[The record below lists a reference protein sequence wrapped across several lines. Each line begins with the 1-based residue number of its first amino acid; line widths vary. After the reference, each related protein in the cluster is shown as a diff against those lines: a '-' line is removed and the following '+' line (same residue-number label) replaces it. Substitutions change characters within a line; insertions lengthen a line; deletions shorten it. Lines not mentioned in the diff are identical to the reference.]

1 MSRLFSLIEAG
12 FVPGDLRAFKKEGG
26 KIRLYKD
33 SPSEAPT
40 QMTQTS
46 LTYGPEFQ
54 PFAGELMRRA
64 GSLASQ
70 QYTPYEYNR
79 IAGFDPMQ
87 LQAQQAAA
95 NMRVSP
101 YIGQSAGLAQMAAQY
116 QPGGFQNPYIQQMAG
131 MSYGPGTFRPERVS
145 SQFAPSQFQAAQVS
159 PQFAPTQFQAERV
172 GTSYTPGEFT
182 PERVSG
188 TYDPTRFRAQDVKA
202 QQVSSGQ
209 STTGRF
215 TDPNVVQSYMS
226 PYMQNVVEIQKR
238 EAQRQADIAA
248 AQRGAAA
255 VRAGAFGGSR
265 QAIENAEAQR
275 NLATQMGDIQAKGSQ
290 AAFEQAAQQFQ
301 TDEARNLAMQQE
313 NVRVKLQAALA
324 NQQTGLAAAL
334 ANQSKNLEA
343 QQMAE
348 QSKQFGASRGMQAAL
363 ANQQAAMQAQQ
374 AREQSRQFGA
384 ETGLRGSL
392 ANQQAMMEAQRAAEQ
407 SKQFGTETGLRG
419 ALANQQALLEAGRL
433 VEQSRQFGSEADL
446 RAALANQ
453 AKMLEASQL
462 GEQSRQFGAEY
473 GMRGLQSALQAQQEA
488 QRMREQSRQFGAD
501 VGLRGAAQLGQL
513 GQQQFGQARD
523 IIGMQSTAG
532 AERQAMLQRKL
543 QQDYE
548 DFLAQRK
555 FPYQQLQFAQE
566 MLRGMPMQSTE
577 SIYRAPPSPYAQ
589 AAGLAAMYMG
599 GQRGG
604 YFANGG
610 LAGLGLYNMTR

>member
-101 YIGQSAGLAQMAAQY
+101 YIGQSAGLAQQAAQF
-116 QPGGFQNPYIQQMAG
+116 QPGNFQNPYIQQMAA
-131 MSYGPGTFRPERVS
+131 MSYSPGS
-145 SQFAPSQFQAAQVS
+145 
-159 PQFAPTQFQAERV
+159 FQAERV
-172 GTSYTPGEFT
+172 SGAYDPAKFKA
-182 PERVSG
+182 ERVAAE
-188 TYDPTRFRAQDVKA
+188 RAEA
-202 QQVSSGQ
+202 GQ
-209 STTGRF
+209 ATTGRF

-226 PYMQNVVEIQKR
+226 PYMQSVVDIQKR

-248 AQRGAAA
+248 TQRGAAA

-265 QAIENAEAQR
+265 QAIESAEAQR
-275 NLATQMGDIQAKGSQ
+275 NLATQMGDIQARGSQ

-301 TDEARNLAMQQE
+301 TDEGRNLQMQQA
-313 NVRVKLQAALA
+313 NIQARLQAALA
-324 NQQTGLAAAL
+324 NQQTGLAASL
-334 ANQSKNLEA
+334 ANQAKNLEA
-343 QQMAE
+343 QQM
-348 QSKQFGASRGMQAAL
+348 
-363 ANQQAAMQAQQ
+363 
-374 AREQSRQFGA
+374 
-384 ETGLRGSL
+384 T
-392 ANQQAMMEAQRAAEQ
+392 
-407 SKQFGTETGLRG
+407 
-419 ALANQQALLEAGRL
+419 
-433 VEQSRQFGSEADL
+433 EQSRQFGSESGL

-501 VGLRGAAQLGQL
+501 VGLRGASQLGQL
-513 GQQQFGQARD
+513 GQTQFGQARD
-523 IIGMQSTAG
+523 IIGMQATAG

-543 QQDYE
+543 SQDYE

-555 FPYQQLQFAQE
+555 FPYQQQQFAME
-566 MLRGMPMQSTE
+566 MLRGMPMSSVE
-577 SIYRAPPSPYAQ
+577 SLYRAPASSAAQ
-589 AAGLAAMYMG
+589 LGSLAAMYAG
-599 GQRGG
+599 GRQAG

>member
-1 MSRLFSLIEAG
+1 MFNFLKFIFNPSWFAFSMLPETS
-12 FVPGDLRAFKKEGG
+12 GG
-26 KIRLYKD
+26 Q
-33 SPSEAPT
+33 PT

-46 LTYGPEFQ
+46 LTYGEEFQ
-54 PFAGELMRRA
+54 PFASELMKRA

-131 MSYGPGTFRPERVS
+131 MSYGPGTFQPERVS
-145 SQFAPSQFQAAQVS
+145 SQFAPS
-159 PQFAPTQFQAERV
+159 QFQAERV

-248 AQRGAAA
+248 TQRGAAA

-313 NVRVKLQAALA
+313 NVRAKLQAALA

-348 QSKQFGASRGMQAAL
+348 QSKQFGAGRGMQAAL

-384 ETGLRGSL
+384 ETGLRG
-392 ANQQAMMEAQRAAEQ
+392 
-407 SKQFGTETGLRG
+407 

-446 RAALANQ
+446 RSALANQ

-473 GMRGLQSALQAQQEA
+473 GMRGLDAALRAQQEA
-488 QRMREQSRQFGAD
+488 QRMGEQSRQFGAD

-523 IIGMQSTAG
+523 IIGMQATAG

-548 DFLAQRK
+548 DFLAQKR
-555 FPYQQLQFAQE
+555 FPYQQAQFAQE

-589 AAGLAAMYMG
+589 VAGLTAMEMG
-599 GQRGG
+599 RRQAG

>member
-1 MSRLFSLIEAG
+1 
-12 FVPGDLRAFKKEGG
+12 
-26 KIRLYKD
+26 
-33 SPSEAPT
+33 
-40 QMTQTS
+40 
-46 LTYGPEFQ
+46 
-54 PFAGELMRRA
+54 
-64 GSLASQ
+64 
-70 QYTPYEYNR
+70 
-79 IAGFDPMQ
+79 MQ

-116 QPGGFQNPYIQQMAG
+116 QPGVFQNPYIQQMAG
-131 MSYGPGTFRPERVS
+131 MSYGPGTFQPERVS
-145 SQFAPSQFQAAQVS
+145 SQFAPSQFQ
-159 PQFAPTQFQAERV
+159 PERV
-172 GTSYTPGEFT
+172 STSYTPGEFA

-188 TYDPTRFRAQDVKA
+188 TYDPTKFTSQNVKA

-248 AQRGAAA
+248 TQRGAAA

-313 NVRVKLQAALA
+313 NVRAKLQAALA

-348 QSKQFGASRGMQAAL
+348 QSKQFGAGRGMQAAL
-363 ANQQAAMQAQQ
+363 ANQQAV
-374 AREQSRQFGA
+374 
-384 ETGLRGSL
+384 
-392 ANQQAMMEAQRAAEQ
+392 MESQRAAEQ
-407 SKQFGTETGLRG
+407 AKQFGTETGLRG

-446 RAALANQ
+446 RSALANQ

-488 QRMREQSRQFGAD
+488 QRMGEQSRQFGAD

-532 AERQAMLQRKL
+532 AERQAMQQRKL

-577 SIYRAPPSPYAQ
+577 SIYRAPASPYAQ